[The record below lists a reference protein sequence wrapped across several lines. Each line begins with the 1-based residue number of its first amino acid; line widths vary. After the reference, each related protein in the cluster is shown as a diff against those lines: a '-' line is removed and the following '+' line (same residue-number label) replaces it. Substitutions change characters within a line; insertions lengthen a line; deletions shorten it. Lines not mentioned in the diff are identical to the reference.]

1 MPKASL
7 GVAGKDLQMVIG
19 IDSGFQLGI
28 CAYLIIRWGSHQ
40 SPGVPVPIGSD
51 LPGVPEGT
59 LGIESKDFQVSINGL
74 RHLGH
79 PIRAPCGKTA
89 Y

>member
-1 MPKASL
+1 MPEASL
-7 GVAGKDLQMVIG
+7 SVEGKDLQTAIG

-59 LGIESKDFQVSINGL
+59 LGIESKDFQVSIDGL
-74 RHLGH
+74 CHMGHL
-79 PIRAPCGKTA
+79 IRAPCGKTA